1 MATNSSLRIVHVI
14 PDLRK
19 GGAER
24 LVLDMA
30 HQHVSNGHTV
40 NVITFRDRD
49 DYPDLSGDLQIET
62 IKADVVYRLG
72 GKDVIETNAFDARIR
87 ELNPDII
94 QSHLT
99 EAEFISRHNPIS
111 SAVYV
116 THWHGCYTL
125 TNPRPFSEY
134 LSKDAYWKM
143 NAIRKLKKRYDECDN
158 QYLCISEFIKGYVGR
173 ALSPAEKDKHVI
185 PNGCDLSNF
194 VYEKVEKDP
203 SVFNLVSVG
212 SFHWYKNHQFLLEV
226 MKRLKE
232 KGMKDVKLTL
242 LGDGAKRQGLE
253 AFTDTNNLRDCVKFE
268 GYVDNTTHYLNR
280 SNVLVHS
287 AIDEPFGLVLL
298 EAMSCKLPIV
308 AFRSGGIPEIVQH
321 ERTGFLT
328 DINDVE
334 TFVSY
339 ILELKDNRQLED
351 HMGNRGSEVVLQ
363 FSIENYVEQVEDL
376 YHRLLERKKL
386 N

>member
-1 MATNSSLRIVHVI
+1 VSAISPLSIVHVI

-30 HQHVSNGHTV
+30 HEHLANGHQV
-40 NVITFRDRD
+40 NIITFRDRD
-49 DYPDLSGDLQIET
+49 EYPGLSAKINVQAIPSE
-62 IKADVVYRLG
+62 VVYRLG
-72 GKDVIETNAFDARIR
+72 GKDVINTAEFDARIR

-99 EAEFISRHNPIS
+99 EAEFISRHNPLK
-111 SAVYV
+111 SAVY
-116 THWHGCYTL
+116 TSHWHGCYTL

-134 LSKDAYWKM
+134 LTKDAYWKM
-143 NAIRKLKKRYDECDN
+143 NAISQLKRRYLECNN
-158 QYLCISEFIKGYVGR
+158 QYLCISEFIKEYVDR
-173 ALSPAEKDKHVI
+173 ALSPPPKNLHVI

-194 VYEKVEKDP
+194 KYEEVAKSATD
-203 SVFNLVSVG
+203 FNLVSVG
-212 SFHWYKNHQFLLEV
+212 SFHWYKNHLFLLKV
-226 MKRLKE
+226 MKRLNE
-232 KGMKDVKLTL
+232 KGFKDIKLTF
-242 LGDGAKRQGLE
+242 LGDGAMRDKLE
-253 AFTDTNNLRDCVKFE
+253 AFTAKNNLQNCVTIK
-268 GYVDNTTHYLNR
+268 GYVDNTTDFLNTA
-280 SNVLVHS
+280 NVLVHS

-328 DINDVE
+328 DVNDVE
-334 TFVSY
+334 AFASY
-339 ILELKDNRQLED
+339 ILELKGSKHLEQ
-351 HMGNRGSEVVLQ
+351 HMGSRGREVVQQ
-363 FSIENYVEQVEDL
+363 FSIQNYVQQVEDL
-376 YHRLLERKKL
+376 YHRLIERKKR